1 MVDSQ
6 CFTYKVIHLYI
17 HTHTYICIYDCSL
30 PGSSI
35 HGIFQ
40 ARTLE
45 WVSISFSRRYSQ
57 PRDWTRASCIVDR
70 HFTIWTIR
78 EVHIYRY
85 IYIYIHIH
93 ICIFSL
99 DICWRTEWQPTL
111 VFLLRECHGQRSL
124 AGHSPWG
131 CKESDTTEGLTLSFT
146 IYMHY
151 IYVHTHIYIL
161 FFIFFSIM
169 LLWDSEC
176 SFLFYIHSRT
186 LLFTYF
192 IYCSVYLSKP
202 NL

>member
-1 MVDSQ
+1 MDGRKDWRERAKLVFYFP
-6 CFTYKVIHLYI
+6 CFYQV
-17 HTHTYICIYDCSL
+17 CSRWHSGKEFACEYRRHKRCGFD
-30 PGSSI
+30 P
-35 HGIFQ
+35 
-40 ARTLE
+40 
-45 WVSISFSRRYSQ
+45 WVGKISRR
-57 PRDWTRASCIVDR
+57 RK
-70 HFTIWTIR
+70 
-78 EVHIYRY
+78 
-85 IYIYIHIH
+85 
-93 ICIFSL
+93 
-99 DICWRTEWQPTL
+99 WQSSP
-111 VFLLRECHGQRSL
+111 VLLLGKFHGQRSL